1 MICLIRDYRAV
12 TVITAESPAPTPTDA
27 APTPERA
34 ALAGAIDAQAR
45 RMDQLSAAIVR
56 ATSQVAWSGRAAERF
71 RARAAERSREC
82 LQLAVALRASAERVH
97 AAAMAAAQAERH
109 AAAGQP
115 GQPGHPGQPGQD
127 AGDESGHSQI
137 IGTISGMAGGTM
149 PGVAS
154 GTMPGVASG
163 AGVGGTGGVGGAR
176 GSGGGSSSGRTD
188 GASAGAASGAGTR
201 GPAR

>member
-1 MICLIRDYRAV
+1 VCAVICLIRDYRAV
-12 TVITAESPAPTPTDA
+12 TVITAESPAPTPADA

-71 RARAAERSREC
+71 RACAAERSREC

-97 AAAMAAAQAERH
+97 AAAMAAAQAAQH
-109 AAAGQP
+109 AVAGQP
-115 GQPGHPGQPGQD
+115 EQPGQD
-127 AGDESGHSQI
+127 AGNESKGHAEI
-137 IGTISGMAGGTM
+137 VGTISGM
-149 PGVAS
+149 
-154 GTMPGVASG
+154 
-163 AGVGGTGGVGGAR
+163 VGGTTSGLASGGVA
-176 GSGGGSSSGRTD
+176 GGGP
-188 GASAGAASGAGTR
+188 AGTAPGAGTH